1 MYSLVIAIQR
11 ALLFGFISFLFN
23 LCITNPEKVNTLP
36 VCLPSPDYY
45 VLDAMKAWHD
55 FRTRHYEFTLK
66 NVVFL
71 F

>member
-1 MYSLVIAIQR
+1 MYSFVIPIQTGV
-11 ALLFGFISFLFN
+11 LFGFISFLFN
-23 LCITNPEKVNTLP
+23 LCNTNPEKVNILP
-36 VCLPSPDYY
+36 VCLPSPDY
-45 VLDAMKAWHD
+45 VVEVAMKAWHD